1 MGSPRM
7 VARFLEPA
15 TAVHRSGH
23 TVAVWRARWRIWG
36 ESAAK
41 VLPKGQ
47 ERSKCAA
54 KLPSWAAFAALCR
67 DYACHCATT
76 CPLLWTA
83 VAWHTTVTAVPGAVI
98 AAPKG
103 TP

>member
-1 MGSPRM
+1 M
-7 VARFLEPA
+7 
-15 TAVHRSGH
+15 
-23 TVAVWRARWRIWG
+23 AVWRARWRIWG

-83 VAWHTTVTAVPGAVI
+83 VAWHTTANCGWMEGAQI
-98 AAPKG
+98 KDCRLIQH
-103 TP
+103 